1 MSPRDRRG
9 FSLLEAVIAVAV
21 VSLAGVAA
29 LAALAGELRS
39 SRRAREALA
48 VSALAEHRMETL
60 RLLSADG
67 LRLLPDSLEKGS
79 FGPPFEAYTW
89 TAAAEPVAGV
99 DGIFDLDVVVAGPEG
114 EARLETRLYRPDAL
128 TPDAPSAR

>member
-1 MSPRDRRG
+1 MSLRDRRG

-60 RLLSADG
+60 RLVSPDA
-67 LRLLPDSLEKGS
+67 LRLLPDTLEEGR
-79 FGPPFEAYTW
+79 FAPPFQDYAW
-89 TAAAEPVAGV
+89 TASADPVPGV
-99 DGIFDLDVVVAGPEG
+99 EGVYDVRVVASGPEG
-114 EARLETRLYRPDAL
+114 EVRLETRLYRPD
-128 TPDAPSAR
+128 PPPAP